1 MLVLHQDEVAL
12 PGQFRLD
19 VLVEL
24 VTIHLVY
31 DVRAVGIV
39 IMVVNQT
46 GNDEQDEGT
55 GHNARDQEGAV
66 VVDDHGHVGGDDEQP
81 QLVLDV
87 VDEIERAGLE
97 AGEDDEEDEGEADLD
112 EGEGE
117 GLVLGGHLG
126 DEDGDADHHELGLDV
141 HDLVL
146 TLVFDLEV
154 AVGEGGVGEGDEGE
168 RVVTENGG
176 ESDDHVGEVEA
187 GVALLEGGSCTWFR
201 VPRCRCKDSAI
212 C

>member
-1 MLVLHQDEVAL
+1 MLVLDQDEVAL

-97 AGEDDEEDEGEADLD
+97 AGEDDEEDDRDDEEDSRQDDAGDDDAPEGLEGEPGFVAEPL
-112 EGEGE
+112 EPTVLS
-117 GLVLGGHLG
+117 GLHLNRY
-126 DEDGDADHHELGLDV
+126 V
-141 HDLVL
+141 
-146 TLVFDLEV
+146 
-154 AVGEGGVGEGDEGE
+154 
-168 RVVTENGG
+168 R
-176 ESDDHVGEVEA
+176 
-187 GVALLEGGSCTWFR
+187 
-201 VPRCRCKDSAI
+201 
-212 C
+212 